1 MNLDHLEVAKKFP
14 GAVDLGGETTCVLW
28 SGNSAYY
35 NAPLGTDTFVMRNG
49 KIIAQTFAAQL
60 EAE

>member
-1 MNLDHLEVAKKFP
+1 MFTRTSEREKKFP
-14 GAVDLGGETTCVLW
+14 GAVDLGGEITYVLW
-28 SGNSAYY
+28 SGNSAHY
-35 NAPLGTDTFVMRNG
+35 NAPLGTDTFVTRNG